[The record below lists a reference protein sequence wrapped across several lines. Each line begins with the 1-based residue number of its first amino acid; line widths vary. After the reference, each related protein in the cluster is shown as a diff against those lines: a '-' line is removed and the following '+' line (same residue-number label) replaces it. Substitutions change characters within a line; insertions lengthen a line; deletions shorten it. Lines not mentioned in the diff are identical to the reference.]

1 MEDLNSLLECP
12 KCKKSVSIDKGNL
25 KCSQC
30 KITFPN
36 IHGVPWLFRS
46 PESTL
51 IQWQARTTKLLQMCL
66 VQAAQIEQELL
77 KVDLLSETKERLKTL
92 KKSIE
97 ENEKFL
103 QEFLGDL
110 WPDKNP
116 KTVNF
121 TVALEEKV
129 GATQTLESYFNNV
142 FRDWAWDNGENEK
155 SLKCLTEILPK
166 NFHPK
171 TMVVL
176 GSGAGRL
183 TYDLHNKLKCEHTIA
198 VDINPFLMFLFKDIM
213 NGESHHLWEVPISPI
228 KLNNVAKKQNL
239 KFSKPDAK
247 GISYLFADASNLP
260 MKAKS
265 ADAVVTPWF
274 IDIVK
279 QDLRLLAQKIN
290 RTLSAGGHWVN
301 FGPLGFQ
308 RFENAENYTV
318 EEVRKILT
326 EEGFEILDAKD
337 TVIPYLNSPH
347 SGMERHETVI
357 AFIAKKKKETKEPG
371 YYSPLPDWVMDS
383 KKPIQPDRDLKYEIA
398 RYHLGFQILNC
409 IDGKTSADTIT
420 ALIAKHY
427 GVSLVQAKEIVT
439 GFLIEKFEK

>member
-1 MEDLNSLLECP
+1 MTELLDCP
-12 KCKKSVSIDKGNL
+12 KCRKAISEDKGSL
-25 KCSQC
+25 KCSNC

-36 IHGVPWLFRS
+36 IHGIPWLFRS
-46 PESTL
+46 PESIL

-66 VQAAQIEQELL
+66 VQSAQIEQELL
-77 KVDLLSETKERLKTL
+77 KVDLLSETKDRLKTL
-92 KKSIE
+92 KKAIL

-103 QEFLGDL
+103 QEFLADL

-121 TVALEEKV
+121 AVALEEKV
-129 GATQTLESYFNNV
+129 GATQTLESYFNNI
-142 FRDWAWDNGENEK
+142 FRDWSWDSGENEK
-155 SLKCLTEILPK
+155 ALKCVSEILPK
-166 NFHPK
+166 NFRPK

-198 VDINPFLMFLFKDIM
+198 VDINPLLMFLFKDIM
-213 NGESHHLWEVPISPI
+213 AGEVHQLWEIPISPM
-228 KLNNVAKKQNL
+228 KLENVAKKQNL
-239 KFSKPDAK
+239 KFSKPTAK
-247 GISYLFADASNLP
+247 GISYLFTDASNLP
-260 MKAKS
+260 FKDKS
-265 ADAVVTPWF
+265 LDVVLTPWF
-274 IDIVK
+274 VDIVK
-279 QDLRLLAQKIN
+279 QDLRFLAQRIN
-290 RTLSAGGHWVN
+290 RALAMDGHWVN

-308 RFENAENYTV
+308 HFENSENYTV

-326 EEGFEILDAKD
+326 EEGFEISDAKEN
-337 TVIPYLNSPH
+337 VLPYLSSPY
-347 SGMERHETVI
+347 SGMGRSETVVS
-357 AFIAKKKKETKEPG
+357 FIAKKKKEAKEPS
-371 YYSPLPDWVMDS
+371 YYSPLPDWITDF

>member
-1 MEDLNSLLECP
+1 MNELLECP
-12 KCKKSVSIDKGNL
+12 KCRKAVSEDKGNL

-36 IHGVPWLFRS
+36 IHGIPWLFRS

-66 VQAAQIEQELL
+66 IQSAQIEQELL
-77 KVDLLSETKERLKTL
+77 KVGLLSETKERLKVL
-92 KKSIE
+92 KISVE
-97 ENEKFL
+97 GNEKFL
-103 QEFLGDL
+103 QEFLSDL

-121 TVALEEKV
+121 AVALEEKV

-155 SLKCLTEILPK
+155 SLKCISDILPK
-166 NFHPK
+166 NFNPK

-183 TYDLHNKLKCEHTIA
+183 TYDLHCKLKCESTIA
-198 VDINPFLMFLFKDIM
+198 VDINPFLMFLFKGIM
-213 NGESHHLWEVPISPI
+213 NGDSHHLWEIPISPM
-228 KLNNVAKKQNL
+228 KLENVAKKQNL
-239 KFSKPDAK
+239 KFLKPNSK
-247 GISYLFADASNLP
+247 GINYLFADASNLP

-265 ADAVVTPWF
+265 VDVIVTPWF

-279 QDLRLLAQKIN
+279 QDLRSLVQRIN
-290 RTLSAGGHWVN
+290 RTLLIGGHWIN

-308 RFENAENYTV
+308 HFENAENYTV
-318 EEVRKILT
+318 EEVQKILT

-337 TVIPYLNSPH
+337 SVLPYLNSPN
-347 SGMERHETVI
+347 SGMERTETVI
-357 AFIAKKKKETKEPG
+357 TFIAKKKKEVKEPS
-371 YYSPLPDWVMDS
+371 YYSPLPEWILDT
-383 KKPIQPDRDLKYEIA
+383 KKPIQPDRDLKYEVA

-427 GVSLVQAKEIVT
+427 GVSQVQAREIVT